1 MGAIPRE
8 LEVVVRDRFWR
19 RCSGVVVQLWC
30 LEAGDA
36 QLGVTGRTGAVSF
49 LVPDVVATVTIVVDG
64 VRQEFAARDD
74 GGCVRQIAIT
84 R

>member
-19 RCSGVVVQLWC
+19 RCSGVVVQLC
-30 LEAGDA
+30 MEFGEP
-36 QLGVTGRTGAVSF
+36 QLAVTGRSGTVTF
-49 LVPDVVATVTIVVDG
+49 LVPDVARVAIVVDG
-64 VRQEFAARDD
+64 VRQEFIARDEQ
-74 GGCVRQIAIT
+74 GHVRQIAIT